1 LGSLTGAGGAPTSTI
16 VNAAIAFAVGFL
28 LGSIPFGV
36 VFARLRGV
44 DLRKVGSGNIGA
56 TNAARALGR
65 GLGVLVLLCDAAKA
79 AVPIVLARRFIAGTP
94 RLDWILAAIGLGAVL
109 GHMFSPWLRGRGGKG
124 VATGFGTFLVL
135 APVPAAIA
143 AGAWAA
149 LYALSRISS
158 VGSLTALA
166 VLPIALVLDGAPRAF
181 LVLVLLL
188 DPVIVWKHRDNIRRL
203 LKREERKV

>member
-1 LGSLTGAGGAPTSTI
+1 MSAIGAEWLI
-16 VNAAIAFAVGFL
+16 AAALAGGFL

-36 VFARLRGV
+36 VFAKLRGV
-44 DLRKVGSGNIGA
+44 DLQKVGSGNIGA

-65 GLGVLVLLCDAAKA
+65 GIGVLVLLCDAGKA
-79 AVPIVLARRFIAGTP
+79 ALPIVLARRLLAGEP
-94 RLDWILAAIGLGAVL
+94 RLDWILAAIGGGAVL

-135 APVPAAIA
+135 APFPAAIA
-143 AGAWAA
+143 AGAWVL

-166 VLPIALVLDGAPRAF
+166 VLPAALALHHEPRAYLALVLA
-181 LVLVLLL
+181 L
-188 DPVIVWKHRDNIRRL
+188 DPVILWKHRDNIRRL
-203 LKREERKV
+203 VRREETKV